1 MESVCLYAASEPAR
15 PIEDVRPTQLHPEA
29 LHACNGNMIVDASAL
44 RAALLKLLHAKG
56 LECDEQSIRVSLL
69 ARAEP
74 PAFYL
79 VVPAPSCAANL
90 AAEVSR
96 LTGRLLL
103 SHSAAWLLF
112 DHDAE
117 LIVRSTQ
124 SLE

>member
-1 MESVCLYAASEPAR
+1 MGSVCLYAASEPAR
-15 PIEDVRPTQLHPEA
+15 AIEDVRPTQLHPEA
-29 LHACNGNMIVDASAL
+29 LHARNGNMLVAASAL

-56 LECDEQSIRVSLL
+56 LAFDEQSIRVSLL
-69 ARAEP
+69 AREEP

-79 VVPAPSCAANL
+79 VVPAPSCAPHL

-96 LTGRLLL
+96 ITGRLLL

-117 LIVRSTQ
+117 IIVQSAERS
-124 SLE
+124 

>member
-1 MESVCLYAASEPAR
+1 
-15 PIEDVRPTQLHPEA
+15 
-29 LHACNGNMIVDASAL
+29 MIIDASSL

-56 LECDEQSIRVSLL
+56 LEFDERSIRVSLL
-69 ARAEP
+69 AREEL

-79 VVPAPSCAANL
+79 VVPAPSCAAHL

-117 LIVRSTQ
+117 LIVRST
-124 SLE
+124 E

>member
-1 MESVCLYAASEPAR
+1 VEPFWLYDGSEPAR
-15 PIEDVRPTQLHPEA
+15 AMEDARPTKLHLCPPVW
-29 LHACNGNMIVDASAL
+29 NGNMIVSAP
-44 RAALLKLLHAKG
+44 ALKAPLVKLLHAAG

-69 ARAEP
+69 AREEP

-117 LIVRSTQ
+117 LIVRST
-124 SLE
+124 E